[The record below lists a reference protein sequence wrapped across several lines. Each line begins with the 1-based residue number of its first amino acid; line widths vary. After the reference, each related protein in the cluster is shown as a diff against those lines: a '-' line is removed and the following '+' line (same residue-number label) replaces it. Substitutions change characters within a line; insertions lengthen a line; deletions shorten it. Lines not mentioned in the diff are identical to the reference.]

1 MQRHHPVLTKP
12 VVDFTVISGVM
23 LACKTCSVAIIFLPL
38 KHADVKS
45 GSPICPWFCDAFLEI
60 ATLQWLNALFL
71 SIAPGEA
78 RKLTRKWRSPQ
89 VFLSKLRSHAPRQQ
103 VGRNYCEH
111 LVWSDLHPL
120 KTNLSYPGAWSLL
133 RLIWRVLHV
142 NRAGY
147 AMRIGLISLVRQ
159 DSG

>member
-78 RKLTRKWRSPQ
+78 RKLTRK
-89 VFLSKLRSHAPRQQ
+89 
-103 VGRNYCEH
+103 
-111 LVWSDLHPL
+111 
-120 KTNLSYPGAWSLL
+120 
-133 RLIWRVLHV
+133 
-142 NRAGY
+142 
-147 AMRIGLISLVRQ
+147 
-159 DSG
+159 